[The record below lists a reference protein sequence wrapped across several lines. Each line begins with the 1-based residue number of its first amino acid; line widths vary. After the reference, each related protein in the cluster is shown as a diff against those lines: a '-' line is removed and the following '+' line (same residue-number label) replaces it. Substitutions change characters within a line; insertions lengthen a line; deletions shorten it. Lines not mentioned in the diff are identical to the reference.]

1 MNIQD
6 VDIWLEEQLT
16 SLEPGVEIDDAK
28 HAIKVKI
35 LQAYRTGQK
44 DCLKCAK

>member
-1 MNIQD
+1 MNIEA
-6 VDIWLEEQLT
+6 VDTWLEEQLT
-16 SLEPGVEIDDAK
+16 SLEPGVEIEDAK

-35 LQAYRTGQK
+35 LESYHNGQK